1 MEIRSLSIMLYKRSW
16 ILQEDGKKI
25 KLTRQNIYNYNIRYV
40 FCIGCKCF
48 SSNQSCDASEKIN
61 KVCGKYRKWINDNLP
76 KMPPT
81 YVICS

>member
-1 MEIRSLSIMLYKRSW
+1 MLLKRSW

-61 KVCGKYRKWINDNLP
+61 KVCGKYREWINDNLP